1 MTGIGRKAAS
11 GRNKCR
17 DQQSLQLY
25 LLWSWVHE
33 CRLGQTS
40 WGHTRLQDLCS
51 AAEWDG
57 VKAVPHRQ
65 KQSMENEG
73 LNHIFF
79 FILMAK
85 ISPPCW
91 SLSTTCWM
99 QNKNVTTY
107 PCVKLFQLFDCQ
119 LIAITVIKHS
129 EQVSYVYSD
138 FSKRGSAKGEKPH
151 FYHEDL
157 SPVQGGCDKVST
169 FITETAHCTTTGGE
183 RKRQKRLPFK

>member
-1 MTGIGRKAAS
+1 MGAWVQTRPDLLGTHSAA
-11 GRNKCR
+11 GP
-17 DQQSLQLY
+17 
-25 LLWSWVHE
+25 V
-33 CRLGQTS
+33 
-40 WGHTRLQDLCS
+40 LCS
-51 AAEWDG
+51 RMRWG
-57 VKAVPHRQ
+57 
-65 KQSMENEG
+65 EG
-73 LNHIFF
+73 STTQTEAKHGKWRVESYFF

-99 QNKNVTTY
+99 QNKNLTTY
-107 PCVKLFQLFDCQ
+107 PCVKMFQLFDCQ